1 MIPSAGSILRSV
13 SAAILAVTFSGCASH
28 EPTRPQFLTSEAETR
43 VSTDPMEEMNRL
55 VFERNQQFNHAVGY
69 PAAKIYRDTLPEPVR
84 DSIVAFTANLNEP
97 FILANSVL
105 QLRFPAAGTTLGRFL
120 LNSTVGIGGLIDVAS
135 TQGLARQTGDFGQ
148 TLYVWG
154 IRDSSFIVVP
164 VVGPTNLRD
173 ALGNGVEL
181 GAQIFLGTIL
191 PTSAATAANY
201 VGTAGT
207 VASPIANLSKVEQME
222 ELERNS
228 LDFYAMMRSVVEQKR
243 QAETREALKE
253 SLLSALPGLEDRSG
267 EKAGT
272 ILVSPALSSP
282 ALESPALE
290 SPALSSPPTGAP
302 LAAPPPAPL
311 GEPKQL
317 ETEPSG
323 WGWTLVIE
331 RQATPEQHQSPPLFV
346 TPDLSRF

>member
-1 MIPSAGSILRSV
+1 MIPSVGRILRGA
-13 SAAILAVTFSGCASH
+13 SAAIFAVTFSACASH
-28 EPTRPQFLTSEAETR
+28 GPAQPQFLSSEGETR
-43 VSTDPMEEMNRL
+43 DSAGPMEEMNRL
-55 VFERNQQFNHAVGY
+55 VFEHNQQLNHAVIY
-69 PAAKIYRDTLPEPVR
+69 PAAKIYHDTVPEPAR

-97 FILANSVL
+97 LIFANSVL

-164 VVGPTNLRD
+164 VFGPTNLRD

-181 GAQIFLGTIL
+181 GAQIYLGTIL

-201 VGTAGT
+201 VGTVGT
-207 VASPIANLSKVEQME
+207 VASPIASLSKVEQME

-253 SLLSALPGLEDRSG
+253 SLLSMLPGLEDRSG
-267 EKAGT
+267 DKAGPP
-272 ILVSPALSSP
+272 LGSPALSSP
-282 ALESPALE
+282 ALESPALPP
-290 SPALSSPPTGAP
+290 PATGAP
-302 LAAPPPAPL
+302 LPASPPAPMGEAKEL
-311 GEPKQL
+311 GA
-317 ETEPSG
+317 EPSG

-331 RQATPEQHQSPPLFV
+331 RQATPEQHQHPPLV
-346 TPDLSRF
+346 ATPDLSRF